1 MEGTRLGTMPFHR
14 PFQLQGLF
22 PSYYLCVI
30 KRFFLYV
37 ALRNDTQIPNFFK
50 VLFGIWSIHGSRY
63 KGSFEEGNLHEDCH
77 ALLHVLV
84 L

>member
-1 MEGTRLGTMPFHR
+1 MERTKLGTMPLHGL
-14 PFQLQGLF
+14 FQLQGLF

-37 ALRNDTQIPNFFK
+37 AFRDDTQIPIFFK
-50 VLFGIWSIHGSRY
+50 VLFRIWPIHGSRY
-63 KGSFEEGNLHEDCH
+63 KGSFEEGNLHEDSC
-77 ALLHVLV
+77 AFLHILV